1 MAPKFNST
9 DNYDLFENVDELA
22 VAGAVAVDELPT
34 ETDLNRMFNIYNRQ
48 YFNGRLPRV
57 KVKYSQRM
65 LVAGG
70 YYPREKEIR
79 ISEKYHRIFPDEVYD
94 TLKHE
99 MIHIIHFK
107 HDAAFKKIAK
117 KIGASVRANEHP
129 SLRLPPKYVYI
140 CPNCFTE
147 YPRRKR
153 LRMAS
158 CGKCSKN
165 GFDARFKLLLKK
177 RSKKAAKN

>member
-1 MAPKFNST
+1 MSGKSVPSN
-9 DNYDLFENVDELA
+9 NYDLFDSLDVID
-22 VAGAVAVDELPT
+22 VRGVAVSDEIPS
-34 ETDLNRMFNIYNRQ
+34 EADLNRMFNIYNRE
-48 YFNGRLPRV
+48 YFGSRLPKV
-57 KVKYSQRM
+57 KVKYSARM

-70 YYPREKEIR
+70 YYPREREIR
-79 ISEKYHRIFPDEVYD
+79 ISIKYHRLFPDEVYD

-107 HDAAFKKIAK
+107 HDSAFKEVARR
-117 KIGASVRANEHP
+117 IGASLQANEHP
-129 SLRLPPKYVYI
+129 ALKLPPKYIYI

-165 GFDARFKLLLKK
+165 GFDSRYKLLLKK
-177 RSKKAAKN
+177 KLRKAAKS